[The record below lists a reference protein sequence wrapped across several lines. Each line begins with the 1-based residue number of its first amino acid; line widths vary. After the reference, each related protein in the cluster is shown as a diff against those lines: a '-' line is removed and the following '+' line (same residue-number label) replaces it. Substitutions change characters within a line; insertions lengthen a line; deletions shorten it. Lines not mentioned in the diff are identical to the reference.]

1 MIRRETRFGRSQIAW
16 ITRKMNII
24 FYEIWN
30 NNRFRIV
37 KFYNIVMIKSTSIF
51 QGNPHV
57 FLECRTQKN
66 KKGFDPNPNIENKDF
81 KASVLNQTHSII

>member
-1 MIRRETRFGRSQIAW
+1 MALLQKIHKFDIERRKTLDRIQKNGIYIS
-16 ITRKMNII
+16 
-24 FYEIWN
+24 YEIWT

-57 FLECRTQKN
+57 FLECRTQKT
-66 KKGFDPNPNIENKDF
+66 KRGLTLI
-81 KASVLNQTHSII
+81 QI